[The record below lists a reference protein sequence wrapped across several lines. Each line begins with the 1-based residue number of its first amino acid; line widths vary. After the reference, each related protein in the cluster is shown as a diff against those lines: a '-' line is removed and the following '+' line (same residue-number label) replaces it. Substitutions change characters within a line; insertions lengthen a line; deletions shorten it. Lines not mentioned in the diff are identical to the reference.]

1 MWDMN
6 GRRIQYTPGNVSIR
20 AVSGQGVSTGT
31 PEIPTGSNRLYGS
44 IVQGRSH
51 QFTTAGLKQKTRKE
65 MSDYNAI
72 SLWQPSLIQAARVRH
87 GKAQFASIVQG
98 DFGTPLVKPVVRND
112 RLIPECGNFVIM
124 LQRPFHH
131 VPDILTRDIHGIG
144 LIESLQEALPS
155 TIANGGFLHLYSFH
169 PML

>member
-1 MWDMN
+1 M
-6 GRRIQYTPGNVSIR
+6 GGESSIPLATSALAR
-20 AVSGQGVSTGT
+20 YQDRVCPLELPKSQLD
-31 PEIPTGSNRLYGS
+31 PTGSMVSSCKVAPKKMTWQRN
-44 IVQGRSH
+44 

-65 MSDYNAI
+65 MSDYNAV

-98 DFGTPLVKPVVRND
+98 DFGMPLVKPVVRND

-155 TIANGGFLHLYSFH
+155 TIANVGFLHL
-169 PML
+169 

>member
-1 MWDMN
+1 
-6 GRRIQYTPGNVSIR
+6 
-20 AVSGQGVSTGT
+20 
-31 PEIPTGSNRLYGS
+31 
-44 IVQGRSH
+44 
-51 QFTTAGLKQKTRKE
+51 
-65 MSDYNAI
+65 MSDYNAV

-144 LIESLQEALPS
+144 LTESLQEALPS
-155 TIANGGFLHLYSFH
+155 TIANGGFLHLYSIH